1 MCSEIVI
8 VKTVAI
14 FLFVTYFQNILRI
27 KLKEMIRE
35 KLFNKGQ
42 MREHTFKW
50 RCHEI
55 LRIEAFS
62 DAVLAFAVTLTVIS
76 LEVPET
82 LKELL
87 HSMIGMIGF
96 AICFTFLIMIW
107 VQQYKFFRYFGLH
120 DNQVIFYNA
129 VLLFTVLFYVY
140 PLKFLFN
147 MLITG
152 NEFEHNGKI
161 IERVTSI
168 EDMRTLMIIYG
179 VGFIALYS
187 IFYLLFNHVKKKKGE
202 INLSPI
208 ELFYLESEQIQN
220 VIFICFGIVSVV
232 MAAILPANFVGI
244 SGIIY
249 GLISP
254 VLFIHFSNR
263 GKKMKNLFQPEDIQ
277 KHIEE
282 VKQSKRIKESEFKD

>member
-1 MCSEIVI
+1 
-8 VKTVAI
+8 
-14 FLFVTYFQNILRI
+14 
-27 KLKEMIRE
+27 MIRE

-42 MREHTFKW
+42 MRDHTFKW

-120 DNQVIFYNA
+120 DNQVIFYNSA
-129 VLLFTVLFYVY
+129 LLFTVLFYVY

-152 NEFEHNGKI
+152 NEFEHNGRLV
-161 IERVTSI
+161 ERVTSI
-168 EDMRTLMIIYG
+168 DDLRTLMIIYG
-179 VGFIALYS
+179 VGFIALYC
-187 IFYLLFNHVKKKKGE
+187 IFFLMFNHVKKKKDE

-208 ELFYLESEQIQN
+208 ELFHLDSEQIQN
-220 VIFICFGIVSVV
+220 VIFIVIGIVSVI
-232 MAAILPANFVGI
+232 MAALLPANFIGF

-249 GLISP
+249 ASISP
-254 VLFIHFSNR
+254 VLFIHFSMR
-263 GKKMKNLFQPEDIQ
+263 GKKMRNTFQFEEIQ
-277 KHIEE
+277 NHIEE
-282 VKQSKRIKESEFKD
+282 VKKSKRIKEVEFKD